1 MKIGLVD
8 MDENPADAPRIVRA
22 ADRAGPPGVHSL
34 GPTSTTTAV
43 VDWALVYPPHFGVN
57 QDRVHANEPSLI
69 EVASGWTS

>member
-1 MKIGLVD
+1 VLGVGGSTRR
-8 MDENPADAPRIVRA
+8 MDQDWYGNALQ
-22 ADRAGPPGVHSL
+22 PPD
-34 GPTSTTTAV
+34 V